1 MEHSFDINIAAEYG
15 IHVAILLK
23 NLHFWIVKNRANE
36 KHYHEGKYW
45 TYNSQKAFSELFPYL
60 TERQVK
66 YTIEKMKKD
75 ELIIVGNFNEN
86 PYDKTSWYALTD
98 KAFELLGDEQKNGEK
113 PENTDKTNL
122 SNRIDKSVSIDKTK
136 LSNGGDKIVSS
147 YIDTDNKPDNKQK
160 ERNKKERK
168 VEINS
173 EYAQTEEQI
182 TFKKIDELPDK
193 EIAVRISAIFK
204 NKKIK
209 GKPITREVLKV
220 LLDRLE
226 KFAQGDNSKAIEIL
240 DMSVARGYT
249 DIYPINQYKQNK
261 VLQTENYGAYN
272 VSEYES
278 WVNDNFENYLDNM
291 SDKL

>member
-1 MEHSFDINIAAEYG
+1 MEHSFDINIAAKYG
-15 IHVAILLK
+15 IHTAILLK

-45 TYNSQKAFSELFPYL
+45 TYNSQKAFAELFPYL

-113 PENTDKTNL
+113 PENTDGTKL
-122 SNRIDKSVSIDKTK
+122 SNRIDKSVPIDETK
-136 LSNGGDKIVSS
+136 LSNGENKIVQS
-147 YIDTDNKPDNKQK
+147 YNSTNNKPDNKQK
-160 ERNKKERK
+160 ERNIKERK

-182 TFKKIDELPDK
+182 TFKKVDELPDK
-193 EIAVRISAIFK
+193 GIAVRISAIFK

-209 GKPITREVLKV
+209 GKPITKEVLKV
-220 LLDRLE
+220 MLDRLE
-226 KFAQGDNSKAIEIL
+226 KFANGDHDRAIEIL
-240 DMSVARGYT
+240 DMSIARGYT

-261 VLQTENYGAYN
+261 QPQTEDYSAYN
-272 VSEYES
+272 IEEYEKATS
-278 WVNDNFENYLDNM
+278 DNFESYLNRM
-291 SDKL
+291 VDKL